1 MNKVIFS
8 LLATVV
14 LALVGVAGD
23 FLIKLAGSG
32 KKFVDWRWLMLGL
45 LVYAS
50 TAFGWFFVMK
60 NIRLTTLGVYYSVAT
75 VLFLVLVGVFYFQE
89 SINTYEIIGI
99 AMAIG
104 SLIILGRFA

>member
-1 MNKVIFS
+1 MNKVLIS
-8 LLATVV
+8 LVATVA
-14 LALVGVAGD
+14 LAIVGVGGD

-45 LVYAS
+45 AVYAS

-60 NIRLTTLGVYYSVAT
+60 NIKLSTLGVYYSITTA
-75 VLFLVLVGVFYFQE
+75 LFLVLVGTVYFHE
-89 SINTYEIIGI
+89 SVNTYEIIGI